1 MAIRSIEE
9 YFLVMPIILKKAVP
23 LTNNIILAAVPDHQ
37 DQDQVFLCS
46 TEDVSLSQAKKLVSI
61 FPNDPI
67 GIFRCIRV
75 VESTGVCPHV
85 VKTFNEKGELIP
97 TEVFLGR

>member
-9 YFLVMPIILKKAVP
+9 YFLVMPILMKKAIP
-23 LTNNIILAAVPDHQ
+23 LSNSVILASVPNYQ
-37 DQDQVFLCS
+37 DQDQVFLC
-46 TEDVSLSQAKKLVSI
+46 TTDDMAISQAKKLVAL
-61 FPNDPI
+61 FPDDPV